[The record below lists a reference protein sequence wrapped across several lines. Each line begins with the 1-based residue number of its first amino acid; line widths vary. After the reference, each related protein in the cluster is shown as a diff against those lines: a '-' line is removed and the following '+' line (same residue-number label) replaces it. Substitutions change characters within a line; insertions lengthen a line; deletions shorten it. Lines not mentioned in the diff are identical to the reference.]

1 MHWSPFDVTITRKQ
15 ITNQAFH
22 KHSYKKTIKNTLQS
36 RKQENAC
43 MKVGVETTV
52 NTVSIVT
59 IHALEK
65 RLSQRP
71 FEKTQSFL

>member
-1 MHWSPFDVTITRKQ
+1 
-15 ITNQAFH
+15 
-22 KHSYKKTIKNTLQS
+22 
-36 RKQENAC
+36 

-71 FEKTQSFL
+71 FEKNAVFFTTPTECVCYKSQSSLRQFIIHG